1 MTPTFNTGCKPPFT
15 AVMQGARVRRL
26 LHRTLGG
33 LTRKVMDLQV
43 FADGLKLQQLEVRA
57 SWG

>member
-1 MTPTFNTGCKPPFT
+1 MTPTLRHKLQDAT

-33 LTRKVMDLQV
+33 LTCKVMDLQV
-43 FADGLKLQQLEVRA
+43 FADGLKWQQLEVRA